1 MVIDYNEKY
10 QGYIGIDEVAR
21 GNFFGPSLFVGVCL
35 KVPYNELSFAVDSK
49 TTTKEQR
56 KELYDKII
64 TFWMKEG
71 ALVDPNIKKT

>member
-56 KELYDKII
+56 K
-64 TFWMKEG
+64 
-71 ALVDPNIKKT
+71 